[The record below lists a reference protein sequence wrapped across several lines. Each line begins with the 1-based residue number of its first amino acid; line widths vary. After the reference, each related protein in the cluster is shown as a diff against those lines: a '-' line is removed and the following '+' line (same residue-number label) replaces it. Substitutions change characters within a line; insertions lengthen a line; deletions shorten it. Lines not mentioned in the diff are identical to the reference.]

1 MQVDRESRNV
11 DGPDFVHGSDSGNGR
26 ARMAR
31 AHATE
36 RRIPAVRYTPR
47 GSMQA
52 LVYDISPA
60 RWMVV
65 KAASL
70 VSKRACFGAL
80 SGLRLVDRP
89 VPQVPGPGWVRLKTV
104 LGGVCGTDLALIALR
119 NHPAT
124 ILQQFAQ
131 FPAVLGHENV
141 AVIDE
146 VGPEVGGWEVG
157 QRVCADPA
165 IGCVGRGAST
175 LCSHCTAG
183 RSSLCEHGGDGRFP
197 PRALIGLNGMT
208 GGSWAGYFL
217 AHQSQLHRV
226 PEGVPDD
233 IAVLVDPISS
243 ATHAVLRRRPQA
255 NETVLVNGLGIVGL
269 GVVASLRAL
278 GHGNRI
284 TAVARHGFQ
293 AELARQ
299 LGATNVLQQ
308 TAVMSKR
315 DRYQQVAE
323 AVDGVRLSGRAG
335 NQALVGGFGL
345 TYECTGNRR
354 GLTAALKWTRSR
366 GTVVAVGTT
375 GIARIDTTPIWF
387 DELEVLGANGRQVE
401 SLDGR
406 QVHSYDLVLE
416 WLRDGRLDLTSLR
429 ARRFRLSDYRSALGA
444 LLTRSSGPIVKAAF
458 DPHEA

>member
-1 MQVDRESRNV
+1 
-11 DGPDFVHGSDSGNGR
+11 
-26 ARMAR
+26 
-31 AHATE
+31 
-36 RRIPAVRYTPR
+36 
-47 GSMQA
+47 MQA

-65 KAASL
+65 KAASV

-80 SGLRLVDRP
+80 SGLRLVERP
-89 VPQVPGPGWVRLKTV
+89 VPEVPGPGWVRLRTI

-124 ILQQFAQ
+124 ILQQFAA

-141 AVIDE
+141 AVVDE
-146 VGPEVGGWEVG
+146 VGPDVRDWEVG
-157 QRVCADPA
+157 QRVCVDPA
-165 IGCVGRGAST
+165 LGCEGRGDEPV
-175 LCSHCTAG
+175 CIHCAAG

-197 PRALIGLNGMT
+197 PRALIGLNRRT

-226 PEGVPDD
+226 PDGVPDE

-243 ATHAVLRRRPQA
+243 AAHAVLRRRPRPE
-255 NETVLVNGLGIVGL
+255 ETVLVNGLGIIGL

-284 TAVARHGFQ
+284 TAIARHGFQ
-293 AELARQ
+293 AELAKQ
-299 LGATNVLQQ
+299 LGATCVLRQP
-308 TAVMSKR
+308 AGMSKR
-315 DRYQQVAE
+315 DRYQNVAE
-323 AVDGVRLSGRAG
+323 ETDGVRLSGRAG
-335 NQALVGGFGL
+335 NQALLGGFGL

-401 SLDGR
+401 SLEGR
-406 QVHSYDLVLE
+406 QVHSYDLVLA

-429 ARRFRLSDYRSALGA
+429 ARRFWLSDYRSAFDA

-458 DPHEA
+458 DPHGG